1 MIRSVPKSFPVSPD
15 QTSNLYAAIAVF
27 AVLIGSY
34 LAAELGGLLVL
45 RPQMVWPL
53 WPGCAFLVAILL
65 LTPRRMWPILV
76 AAGLAGFVLYDL
88 RTGLTTRFT
97 SLLILVDAVEIII
110 AATGVSY
117 MLGSVPRL
125 NSLKSLAKYSF
136 FAVFLAPISVVASLG
151 ATAYGGDYEVR
162 WKISFLTDALALFTL
177 TPAILSWV
185 DAIRAGAKHSRT
197 YYLELVA
204 QQTSLMAVAYK
215 EFLAPSGSSAPLLL
229 YSLVPFFLWSALR
242 FGILGVSTSL
252 SFVASM
258 SIWGVIHGRGPFAG
272 PAPLDNV
279 LNLQLFIL
287 IASSSFMVL
296 AALVEEHRQSLR
308 ESQESESRFRLVAN
322 TAPVMIWMSGP
333 DKLCTYFNQPWL
345 EFTGRSAEA
354 ELGNGWVEGV
364 HAQDVEGSLHAYT
377 RAFDRRES
385 YSVEYRLRRYDGQ
398 YRWVLGLG
406 VPRFNA
412 DGTFA
417 GYIGTGLDVTEQKLA
432 QEALSNM
439 SRRLIE
445 AHEQE
450 RTWIARELHD
460 DINQRLALL
469 AVSIDRVN
477 GKLPV
482 SAGDA
487 KLSIREAK
495 QQIRDLCVDI
505 QALSHRLHSSKLE
518 YLGLASAAAGFC
530 RELSER
536 QGVEID
542 FQCDDIPK
550 NLGQEISL
558 CLFRVL
564 QEALQNATKHSSSR
578 HFQVFLKCSSDEIA
592 LTVSDSGIGFDANEV
607 TKGHGL
613 GIISMRERLKLVG
626 GELSI
631 DSRQHLGTTVRA
643 RVPLNPAPDSMARVV
658 LPCHQIDRARRAK
671 LSPVPD

>member
-1 MIRSVPKSFPVSPD
+1 MARGVPKSFPKSPRLIFD
-15 QTSNLYAAIAVF
+15 FWIAFAAL
-27 AVLIGSY
+27 AVLSGSY
-34 LAAELGGLLVL
+34 FAAELGGLLIL
-45 RPQMVWPL
+45 RPQMFWPVWP
-53 WPGCAFLVAILL
+53 GNAFLVAILL
-65 LTPRRMWPILV
+65 LAPKRRWPIFL
-76 AAGLAGFVLYDL
+76 AAGLSGFIISDL
-88 RTGLTTRFT
+88 QTGLGIRFIA
-97 SLLILVDAVEIII
+97 LLNLADVAEILTVAF
-110 AATGVSY
+110 GVRY
-117 MLGSVPRL
+117 ALGSSPRM
-125 NSLKSLAKYSF
+125 NSLASLAKYSF
-136 FAVFLAPISVVASLG
+136 FAVILAPIFAACISAF
-151 ATAYGGDYEVR
+151 TYGGGYEMW
-162 WKISFLTDALALFTL
+162 WKICILTEALALLTL

-185 DAIRAGAKHSRT
+185 DMIRTWANHSPT
-197 YYLELVA
+197 YYLELLALLVA
-204 QQTSLMAVAYK
+204 IIGVGYSL
-215 EFLAPSGSSAPLLL
+215 FLSPCYSNRPTLL
-229 YSLVPFFLWSALR
+229 YSLVPFLLWSSLR
-242 FGILGVSTSL
+242 FGIMGVSTSL
-252 SFVASM
+252 SIVAFLSV
-258 SIWGVIHGRGPFAG
+258 WGAIHGRGPFAG
-272 PAPLDNV
+272 AAPLENV

-345 EFTGRSAEA
+345 EFTGRPVEA

-385 YSVEYRLRRYDGQ
+385 YNVEYRLRRYDGQ

-477 GKLPV
+477 GKLPA

-530 RELSER
+530 RELAER

-578 HFQVFLKCSSDEIA
+578 HFEVFLKCSSDEIA

-643 RVPLNPAPDSMARVV
+643 RVPLTPT
-658 LPCHQIDRARRAK
+658 LK
-671 LSPVPD
+671 LGSAAVA